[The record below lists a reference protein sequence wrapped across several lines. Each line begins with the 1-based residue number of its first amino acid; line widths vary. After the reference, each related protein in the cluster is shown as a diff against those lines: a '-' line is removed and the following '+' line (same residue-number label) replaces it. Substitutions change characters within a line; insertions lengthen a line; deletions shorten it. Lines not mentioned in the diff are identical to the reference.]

1 MSNFITDYLYNFY
14 DEVTPK
20 EFYRDIFPKGSLE
33 EKGKYETGKYNAIAV
48 EISKKI
54 RRFTITDDLN
64 RIDYL
69 LKSDKFIIVSP
80 ITYCGKSRKSQNAR
94 FIYALAIDLDGI
106 KEKHHLTDL
115 FFQIKNEVLPK
126 PTYVISSGS
135 GIHLY
140 YVFENPIPL
149 FPNIVKQLTR
159 LRNDLIKHI
168 WNKYTTTLYK
178 KVQYESLFQGFRLV
192 GGVTKNGSRTRAF
205 LTGEKIDIEY
215 LNNFVTDENKVKDFK
230 YKTKLTLEQ
239 AKEKYPQWYEKRI
252 IQKQPKGTWT
262 VKRDLFDWWYK
273 KIKEEKTV
281 GHRYYC
287 IMCLCIYAK
296 KCGITKKEL
305 EEKAYSLLENFDA
318 ISESEENRFTKNDIQ
333 QALEMYSDSYIT
345 FPRDTISMLTD
356 IEIKANKRNYLE
368 QKKHLTLARN
378 RKQTMKELEIDFK
391 NKEGRPKGTNKYET
405 MQSKMV
411 KEWQKENPQGTK
423 YKCIKET
430 GLSKHTVYKWWNKQ
444 SSSS

>member
-1 MSNFITDYLYNFY
+1 MSNFITDYLYQYY

-20 EFYRDIFPKGSLE
+20 EFYRDIFPVGSLE
-33 EKGKYETGKYNAIAV
+33 KKGVYETGKYNAIAV

-80 ITYCGKSRKSQNAR
+80 ITYCGKTRKSNNAR

-106 KEKHHLTDL
+106 KTEQHLRDL
-115 FFQIKNEVLPK
+115 FYQIKNEVLPK
-126 PTYVISSGS
+126 PSYVVSSGS
-135 GIHLY
+135 GLHLY
-140 YVFENPIPL
+140 YVFKEPIPL
-149 FPNIVKQLTR
+149 FRNIVKQLTK
-159 LRNDLIKHI
+159 LRNELIKHI

-205 LTGEKIDIEY
+205 LTGEKIDLEY
-215 LNNFVTDENKVKDFK
+215 LNNFVSDENRVKEFK
-230 YKTKLTLEQ
+230 YQSKLTLAQ
-239 AKEKYPQWYEKRI
+239 AKEKYPQWYEERI
-252 IQKQPKGTWT
+252 VQKKPKGVWT
-262 VKRDLFDWWYK
+262 VKRDLFDWWFER
-273 KIKEEKTV
+273 IKEEKTV

-296 KCGITKKEL
+296 KCGITQKEL
-305 EEKAYSLLENFDA
+305 KEKAYSLLDNFDE
-318 ISESEENRFTKNDIQ
+318 ISESEENRFTKHDID
-333 QALEMYSDSYIT
+333 QALEMYSNSYIT

-356 IEIKANKRNYLE
+356 IDIKANKRNY
-368 QKKHLTLARN
+368 
-378 RKQTMKELEIDFK
+378 RKQETHIKFMNNQRAFKVEIGECT
-391 NKEGRPKGTNKYET
+391 NGGRPKGTNKAHI
-405 MQSKMV
+405 V
-411 KEWQKENPQGTK
+411 KEWQEKNPQGTK
-423 YKCIKET
+423 AQCIRET
-430 GLSKHTVYKWWNKQ
+430 GLSKHTVYKWWN